1 MSATCR
7 PRVCR
12 VLQADAAALVV
23 ASLDEVA
30 WLFNVRGCDVPCNPV
45 GVAYAA
51 VAADGAWLFV
61 DAHKVP
67 ADVQAHLAAAGVVVK
82 PYREALAFVEALG
95 SRDGKVGYSVVC
107 HGIAP
112 SSHALLTPP

>member
-1 MSATCR
+1 M
-7 PRVCR
+7 
-12 VLQADAAALVV
+12 VV

-67 ADVQAHLAAAGVVVK
+67 ADVHAHLAAAGVVVK

-95 SRDGKVGYSVVC
+95 SRDGKVGAACDV
-107 HGIAP
+107 HP
-112 SSHALLTPP
+112 HPPNALLTLP